1 MNFTSITLVDVPDSD
16 SVIHSLE
23 IGNVNFIFNDLSGG
37 VYQRIN
43 ANTEE
48 FLMNNLVFLGVQSKN
63 ELLQN
68 QKVLQA
74 MSLALAREKIASSAY
89 QGHLLS
95 QRHPVSP
102 GLACAERAD
111 VCRRQAE

>member
-1 MNFTSITLVDVPDSD
+1 M
-16 SVIHSLE
+16 IHSLE

-74 MSLALAREKIASSAY
+74 MSLALAREEIASSAY
-89 QGHLLS
+89 QAMPQPAPS
-95 QRHPVSP
+95 VSP
-102 GLACAERAD
+102 GWHALKAD